1 MVQLYKNFVTLNIKE
16 KENIMQTVQIDINDD
31 KFNAF
36 LTIVKSLKS
45 DIVKN
50 IRIRDDILDIES
62 IEDFSEDYID
72 IQEAKKE
79 NNQKY
84 SIGEAKDRKE
94 SYRS

>member
-1 MVQLYKNFVTLNIKE
+1 MAKDKE
-16 KENIMQTVQIDINDD
+16 VVMQTVQIDINDD

-50 IRIRDDILDIES
+50 IRTREDILDIES
-62 IEDFSEDYID
+62 IEEFSEDYID
-72 IQEAKKE
+72 IQETKKE
-79 NNQKY
+79 NNKRY
-84 SIGEAKDRKE
+84 TISEAKEKQE

>member
-1 MVQLYKNFVTLNIKE
+1 
-16 KENIMQTVQIDINDD
+16 MQTVQIDINDD

-36 LTIVKSLKS
+36 LTIIKNLKS

-50 IRIRDDILDIES
+50 IRTRDDILDIES
-62 IEDFSEDYID
+62 IEDFGEDYID

-84 SIGEAKDRKE
+84 SIDEVKDRLGL
-94 SYRS
+94 